1 MARQKIDV
9 QQIGWSEAVDQDVT
23 FANSASFGN
32 NVAISGSLSINQ
44 AAAAGSQVFVTT
56 EGKVGIGTSTPT
68 YKLTV
73 GGSMEVGEYI
83 YHRNDADTFIR
94 FEANNI
100 SLSAGGTSIT
110 YDGTDVEV
118 PNNLI
123 VSGSTSVEDY
133 MILSVTADNT
143 DIQTGTSQMTFR
155 APFAM
160 ELYQVP
166 RASLSTASTSGAVT
180 VDINNGGS
188 TIFSTNL
195 TIDANESTSTT
206 AATAAVLSQTSI
218 ADDSQITVDIDG
230 AGTGARGLKVTLF
243 YRRIV

>member
-23 FANSASFGN
+23 LA
-32 NVAISGSLSINQ
+32 
-44 AAAAGSQVFVTT
+44 
-56 EGKVGIGTSTPT
+56 
-68 YKLTV
+68 
-73 GGSMEVGEYI
+73 
-83 YHRNDADTFIR
+83 
-94 FEANNI
+94 
-100 SLSAGGTSIT
+100 
-110 YDGTDVEV
+110 
-118 PNNLI
+118 NNLI

-143 DIQTGTSQMTFR
+143 DIQTGTAQMTFR
-155 APFAM
+155 VPFAM
-160 ELYQVP
+160 ELYQLP

-230 AGTGARGLKVTLF
+230 AGTGARGLKITLY
-243 YRRIV
+243 YRRTV

>member
-23 FANSASFGN
+23 LA
-32 NVAISGSLSINQ
+32 
-44 AAAAGSQVFVTT
+44 
-56 EGKVGIGTSTPT
+56 
-68 YKLTV
+68 
-73 GGSMEVGEYI
+73 
-83 YHRNDADTFIR
+83 
-94 FEANNI
+94 
-100 SLSAGGTSIT
+100 
-110 YDGTDVEV
+110 
-118 PNNLI
+118 NNLI

-143 DIQTGTSQMTFR
+143 DIQTGTAQMTFR
-155 APFAM
+155 VPFAM
-160 ELYQVP
+160 ELYQLP
-166 RASLSTASTSGAVT
+166 RASLSTASTSGTVT

-230 AGTGARGLKVTLF
+230 AGTGARGLKITLY
-243 YRRIV
+243 YRRTV

>member
-23 FANSASFGN
+23 LA
-32 NVAISGSLSINQ
+32 
-44 AAAAGSQVFVTT
+44 
-56 EGKVGIGTSTPT
+56 
-68 YKLTV
+68 
-73 GGSMEVGEYI
+73 
-83 YHRNDADTFIR
+83 
-94 FEANNI
+94 
-100 SLSAGGTSIT
+100 
-110 YDGTDVEV
+110 
-118 PNNLI
+118 NNLI

-133 MILSVTADNT
+133 VILSVTADNT
-143 DIQTGTSQMTFR
+143 DIQTGTAQMTFR
-155 APFAM
+155 VPFAM
-160 ELYQVP
+160 ELYQLP

-218 ADDSQITVDIDG
+218 ADDSQITVDVDG
-230 AGTGARGLKVTLF
+230 AGTGARGLKIALY